1 MTIAPSVISTVFGI
15 PITNTVLMTVITDAV
30 IVAVIIAF
38 RFSVSLYPKKF
49 QNICE
54 MSIEYFYNTTKDIAG
69 SRAEYIFPW
78 VMTFF
83 VMIVI
88 SNFMGLIP
96 GVETIRFHS
105 AAAGEHDGVALFRTA
120 TSDLNLTLALAVISL
135 FVTHLYSVKY
145 TGIKSYI
152 GRFISFKML
161 PIFLFVGLLEF
172 IGEFTK
178 ILSFSFR
185 LFGNIWAGEVVLGTV
200 SSIIA
205 SIPIPGIVVIFGQAL
220 AKIPFMALE
229 ILVALIQAIVFSM
242 LTMVFMS
249 IMTDEHH

>member
-1 MTIAPSVISTVFGI
+1 MTIAPNVLSTVFGI

-30 IVAVIIAF
+30 IIGLIFAF
-38 RFSVSLYPKKF
+38 RFSVSLYPGKF

-54 MSIEYFYNTTKDIAG
+54 MVVEYFYNATKDIAG
-69 SRAEYIFPW
+69 ERARYIYPW
-78 VMTFF
+78 VTTFF
-83 VMIVI
+83 LVIVI
-88 SNFMGLIP
+88 SNFIGLLP
-96 GVETIRFHS
+96 GVESIRFHPVGS
-105 AAAGEHDGVALFRTA
+105 TELEGVPLLRTA
-120 TSDLNLTLALAVISL
+120 TSDLNLTLALAIISL
-135 FVTHLYSVKY
+135 VVTHILSIKY

-185 LFGNIWAGEVVLGTV
+185 LFGNIWAGEIVLGTV
-200 SSIIA
+200 TSIIGA
-205 SIPIPGIVVIFGQAL
+205 IPLPSFLIVVGQVL
-220 AKIPFMALE
+220 AKIPFMMLE
-229 ILVALIQAIVFSM
+229 TIVALIQAIVFSM

-249 IMTDEHH
+249 IMTDKQH